1 MVELR
6 RVAPGDEQGI
16 AAYVAIRNAV
26 TPDDP
31 DSLEQVA
38 WQQANYPASGAR
50 FLARIDGRPVATA
63 VTGRIWMHEADY
75 ERYWLGIWVLP
86 DARNEG
92 IGSALLEAASEV
104 ARDAGKRG
112 FQTELSEAHESGHRF
127 LARRGFVETER
138 TKLVRLEL
146 KGRRADA
153 PAPPE
158 GIRIVTLADRPDLV
172 ASVHRVAIETFEDIP
187 TADEPISVGTL
198 AEFRARDVDRAGIP
212 PDGFFVAVDE
222 ASGEAAGYASLLLVP
237 GSPTEALNDM
247 TAVRRAFRGRGV
259 AQALK
264 RATIE
269 WAIDHGLDAIITG
282 NDQANAPMRAINLRL
297 GYLPLPDLVGLQG
310 PLAVGG
316 GILRP

>member
-1 MVELR
+1 MTELAR
-6 RVAPGDEQGI
+6 IAPGDEQGI

-63 VTGRIWMHEADY
+63 VTGRIWMHEGGY

-86 DARNEG
+86 DVRNGG
-92 IGSALLEAASEV
+92 IGSALLAAASEV
-104 ARDAGKRG
+104 ARDAGKTG

-127 LARRGFVETER
+127 LARRGFVETDR

-146 KGRRADA
+146 AGRLADDPSP
-153 PAPPE
+153 PA
-158 GIRIVTLADRPDLV
+158 GIRIVTLANRPDLA
-172 ASVHRVAIETFEDIP
+172 ASVHRVALETFGDVP
-187 TADEPISVGTL
+187 TAGEPLSVGTL
-198 AEFRARDVDRAGIP
+198 DEFRARDVDRAGIP
-212 PDGFFVAVDE
+212 HDGFFVALDD
-222 ASGEAAGYASLLLVP
+222 ATGEAAGFASLLLVP
-237 GSPTEALNDM
+237 GSPFEAFNDM

-264 RATIE
+264 RATIA
-269 WAIDHGLDAIITG
+269 WAIDHGLVAIITG
-282 NDQANAPMRAINLRL
+282 NDETNAPMRAINARL
-297 GYLPLPDLVGLQG
+297 GYRPLPDLVGLQG
-310 PLAVGG
+310 PLAAGS